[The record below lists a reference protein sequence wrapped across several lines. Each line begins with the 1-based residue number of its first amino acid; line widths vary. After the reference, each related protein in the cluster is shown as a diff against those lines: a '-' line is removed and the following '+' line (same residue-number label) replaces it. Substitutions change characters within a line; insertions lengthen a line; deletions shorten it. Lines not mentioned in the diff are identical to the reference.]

1 MQAHGADEAQGSGL
15 MRSML
20 FVPGDRPERFAKAV
34 ASGADAVIFDLED
47 SVVAAQRPSARQ
59 EIARYLGSAER
70 SVPLWVR
77 VNPVGSDDAL
87 ADLAAVMDLR
97 PDGIMLPK
105 ARSGADVL
113 EASHWMAALEVR
125 AGIAPDSV
133 GLIPLI
139 TESAAA
145 VLNAACFAKLP
156 PRVRGLTW
164 GAEDLAAD
172 LGAVSNRSPEGGF
185 DPAYIHARTACL
197 LAAAAAGVAAIDTV
211 DTEIRD
217 AAAIEARARESRRQ
231 GFAAKMAIHPA
242 QVAPIHAAFQP
253 SETEVEWAR
262 RVIEAFRAAPGA
274 GVLSLDG
281 RMLDKPHIRQAE
293 RILAASARR

>member
-1 MQAHGADEAQGSGL
+1 

-47 SVVAAQRPSARQ
+47 AVVPERRPAARLAIV
-59 EIARYLGSAER
+59 EYLRTAAR
-70 SVPLWVR
+70 SVPFWVR
-77 VNPVGSDDAL
+77 VNPVETPDAL
-87 ADLAAVMDLR
+87 PDLAAVMDGR

-105 ARSGADVL
+105 ARHGADVL
-113 EASHWMAALEVR
+113 QASHWMEALEARV
-125 AGIAPDSV
+125 GIEPGST

-145 VLNAACFAKLP
+145 VLAMPSFACLP

-172 LGAVSNRSPEGGF
+172 IGALSNKTPDGEF
-185 DPAYIHARTACL
+185 DPVYAHARTLCL
-197 LAAAAAGVAAIDTV
+197 YAAAAAGVPAIDTV

-217 AAAIEARARESRRQ
+217 AAAVERRARDSRRQ
-231 GFAAKMAIHPA
+231 GYVGKMAIHPA
-242 QVAPIHAAFQP
+242 QIAPIHAAFRP
-253 SETEVEWAR
+253 SEAEVAWAG
-262 RVIEAFRAAPGA
+262 RVLEAFRAAPGA
-274 GVLSLDG
+274 GALSLDG

-293 RILAASARR
+293 RILAAAARG

>member
-1 MQAHGADEAQGSGL
+1 

-47 SVVAAQRPSARQ
+47 AVVADRRPAARS
-59 EIARYLGSAER
+59 EVARYLGTVDR
-70 SVPLWVR
+70 SVALWVR
-77 VNPVGSDDAL
+77 MNPVESEESL
-87 ADLAAVMDLR
+87 LDLAAVMEAR

-113 EASHWMAALEVR
+113 QASHWMEALEAR
-125 AGIAPDSV
+125 AGLASGSV

-139 TESAAA
+139 TESAVA
-145 VLNAACFAKLP
+145 VLNASSFITPP

-164 GAEDLAAD
+164 GAEDLAANI
-172 LGAVSNRSPEGGF
+172 GALSNKPGDGEF
-185 DPAYIHARTACL
+185 DPAYVHARTACL

-217 AAAIEARARESRRQ
+217 TAAIERRARDSRRQ
-231 GFAAKMAIHPA
+231 GFTGKMAIHPA
-242 QVAPIHAAFQP
+242 QIGPIHAAFRP
-253 SETEVEWAR
+253 SDAEVEWAG
-262 RVIEAFRAAPGA
+262 RVLAAFRAAPGA
-274 GVLSLDG
+274 GALSLDG

-293 RILAASARR
+293 RILAAAARH

>member
-1 MQAHGADEAQGSGL
+1 

-47 SVVAAQRPSARQ
+47 SVVPGRRPTARL

-70 SVPLWVR
+70 RVPLWVR
-77 VNPVGSDDAL
+77 VNPVESDDAL
-87 ADLAAVMDLR
+87 TDLAAVMDLR

-113 EASHWMAALEVR
+113 EASHWMAALESR
-125 AGIAPDSV
+125 AGLVPGCV

-145 VLNAACFAKLP
+145 VLNAASFATLP
-156 PRVRGLTW
+156 PRVLGLTW

-172 LGAVSNRSPEGGF
+172 LGAASNRSPEGGF
-185 DPAYIHARTACL
+185 DPAYVHARTACL
-197 LAAAAAGVAAIDTV
+197 LAAAAASVAAIDTV

-217 AAAIEARARESRRQ
+217 AAAIEARARDSRRQ
-231 GFAAKMAIHPA
+231 GFTGKMAIHPA
-242 QVAPIHAAFQP
+242 QVAPIHAAFRP

-262 RVIEAFRAAPGA
+262 RVLEAFRATPGA

-293 RILAASARR
+293 RILAAAARR

>member
-1 MQAHGADEAQGSGL
+1 

-47 SVVAAQRPSARQ
+47 SVLPVQRPLARR
-59 EIARYLGSAER
+59 EIARFLAATER
-70 SVPLWVR
+70 RVALWVR
-77 VNPVGSDDAL
+77 VNPVDTDDAL
-87 ADLAAVMDLR
+87 ADLAAVMESH
-97 PDGIMLPK
+97 PDGIVLPK

-113 EASHWMAALEVR
+113 EASHWLAALEAR
-125 AGIAPDSV
+125 AGIATGSV
-133 GLIPLI
+133 GLLPLI

-145 VLNAACFAKLP
+145 VLNAASFATLP

-172 LGAVSNRSPEGGF
+172 LGAASNRSPDGGF
-185 DPAYIHARTACL
+185 DPAYVHARTACL

-217 AAAIEARARESRRQ
+217 AAAIEARARDSRRQ
-231 GFAAKMAIHPA
+231 GFSGKMAIHPA

-253 SETEVEWAR
+253 TAAEVEWAR
-262 RVIEAFRAAPGA
+262 RVLAAFRDSPGA

-293 RILAASARR
+293 RILAAAARH

>member
-1 MQAHGADEAQGSGL
+1 

-47 SVVAAQRPSARQ
+47 AVVPDGRPGARV
-59 EIARYLGSAER
+59 EIASYLATAER
-70 SVPLWVR
+70 SVALWVR
-77 VNPVGSDDAL
+77 VNPVDTDDSL
-87 ADLAAVMDLR
+87 RDLASVMGAR

-113 EASHWMAALEVR
+113 QVSHWMEALE
-125 AGIAPDSV
+125 AGAGLSPGSV

-145 VLNAACFAKLP
+145 VLNAASFTSP
-156 PRVRGLTW
+156 PSRVRGLTW

-172 LGAVSNRSPEGGF
+172 LGAISNRSPDGEF
-185 DPAYIHARTACL
+185 DPAYVHARTACL

-211 DTEIRD
+211 ETEIRD
-217 AAAIEARARESRRQ
+217 AAAIERRARDSRRQ
-231 GFAAKMAIHPA
+231 GFSGKMAIHPV
-242 QVAPIHAAFQP
+242 QIAPIHAAFRP
-253 SETEVEWAR
+253 AEDEVEWAR
-262 RVIEAFRAAPGA
+262 RVLEAFRASPGTGA
-274 GVLSLDG
+274 LSLDG

-293 RILAASARR
+293 RILAAAAQR

>member
-1 MQAHGADEAQGSGL
+1 

-34 ASGADAVIFDLED
+34 ACGADAVIFDLED
-47 SVVAAQRPSARQ
+47 AVVADRRPAARS
-59 EIARYLGSAER
+59 EIARYLGTGDR
-70 SVPLWVR
+70 SVPFWVR
-77 VNPVGSDDAL
+77 VNPVESEDSL
-87 ADLAAVMDLR
+87 LDLAAVVEAR

-113 EASHWMAALEVR
+113 QASHWMEALEAR
-125 AGIAPDSV
+125 AGLASGSV

-139 TESAAA
+139 TESAVA
-145 VLNAACFAKLP
+145 VLNASSFITPP

-164 GAEDLAAD
+164 GAEDLAANI
-172 LGAVSNRSPEGGF
+172 GALSNKSGDGEF
-185 DPAYIHARTACL
+185 DPAYVHARTACL

-217 AAAIEARARESRRQ
+217 TAAIERRARDSRRQ
-231 GFAAKMAIHPA
+231 GFTGKMAIHPA
-242 QVAPIHAAFQP
+242 QIEPIHAAFQP
-253 SETEVEWAR
+253 TDAEVEWAG
-262 RVIEAFRAAPGA
+262 RVLAAFRAAPGA
-274 GVLSLDG
+274 GALSLDG

-293 RILAASARR
+293 RILAAAARH